1 MHKHDFYIN
10 GKWVKSDS
18 PDELHIINP
27 ATEKSLGTIK
37 LGNEKDVDKA
47 VIAARHSFHSYSQLS
62 VKHKIDLLTTIRE
75 IYKRRLE
82 DVAYAIQIEMGAPKH
97 LALNS
102 QAKVGLAH
110 LKAAIEALNSHKTEY
125 EYRDFIIRHEP
136 IGVCGLITPWNWPI
150 NQILSKLAPCLASGC
165 TAILKPSEIAPL
177 SALVICEIL
186 DEAKVPAGAF
196 NLINGTGQ
204 IVGEAMSSHP
214 GIDMMSFTGSTRAG
228 ISVAKASADSVK
240 RVSQELGGKSANII
254 LDDELFETSI
264 RKGVQECM
272 ENTGQSCNSPTRML
286 VPISRKNDAY
296 EIAVS
301 EAENIIVGDPNE
313 DPTIIGPVVSN
324 IQFEKVQKLI
334 QIGIDEGAKLL
345 SGGIGKPNGLKEGY
359 YIKPTIF
366 GEVNN
371 NMKIA
376 KEEIFGPVLS
386 IIPYKNI
393 EDAIFIANDTEYGL
407 AAYISGKDRE
417 KLNFIARK
425 LRAGQIHLNYSSGGA
440 YAPFGGYKQSGNGR
454 EKEKWGLEEFLE
466 VKAILGNQK

>member
-1 MHKHDFYIN
+1 
-10 GKWVKSDS
+10 
-18 PDELHIINP
+18 
-27 ATEKSLGTIK
+27 
-37 LGNEKDVDKA
+37 
-47 VIAARHSFHSYSQLS
+47 
-62 VKHKIDLLTTIRE
+62 
-75 IYKRRLE
+75 
-82 DVAYAIQIEMGAPKH
+82 
-97 LALNS
+97 
-102 QAKVGLAH
+102 
-110 LKAAIEALNSHKTEY
+110 
-125 EYRDFIIRHEP
+125 
-136 IGVCGLITPWNWPI
+136 
-150 NQILSKLAPCLASGC
+150 
-165 TAILKPSEIAPL
+165 
-177 SALVICEIL
+177 
-186 DEAKVPAGAF
+186 
-196 NLINGTGQ
+196 
-204 IVGEAMSSHP
+204 MSSHP

-313 DPTIIGPVVSN
+313 DTTIIGPVVSN

-334 QIGIDEGAKLL
+334 QIGIDEGARLL
-345 SGGIGKPNGLKEGY
+345 SGGMGKPNGLKVGY

-407 AAYISGKDRE
+407 AAYISGKDKEQLQLHCQKTARWPDSY
-417 KLNFIARK
+417 KLQFRRS
-425 LRAGQIHLNYSSGGA
+425 LRTIWWICNQ
-440 YAPFGGYKQSGNGR
+440 
-454 EKEKWGLEEFLE
+454 EMDVKEKWGLEEFLE
-466 VKAILGNQK
+466 VKAILGN